1 MRLGTTL
8 ALVVVLVAH
17 SGWRAQHAGSTNDVA
32 YPDGYRAWTHVKSAL
47 VGPGHRRF
55 ETVGGF
61 QHIYANPRAMEGYRT
76 RVFPEG
82 SVVVVDWLE
91 LRDNAGA
98 FDEGPR
104 RQLDVMIKDSLR
116 FAKTGGWGF
125 QRFAKDSRTDRAA
138 APTSQECFACH
149 MQLKKDG
156 LILSRFRP

>member
-8 ALVVVLVAH
+8 ALVVVFVAH
-17 SGWRAQHAGSTNDVA
+17 SGWRAQHAGSADDVA

-116 FAKTGGWGF
+116 FAATGGWLTPG
-125 QRFAKDSRTDRAA
+125 QVFAKAQGIVDGIRSAA
-138 APTSQECFACH
+138 ATAPIKIH
-149 MQLKKDG
+149 KLRGNVRLLD
-156 LILSRFRP
+156 